1 MLIVYLVT
9 REKESIKGSIDFY
22 EYMLIL
28 QWNSLYI
35 IPSTIRIAV
44 IFSDPDAR
52 EGSVLL
58 MGMQINWK

>member
-28 QWNSLYI
+28 QWNSLDI
-35 IPSTIRIAV
+35 IPATIRIAV